1 MTNKQW
7 LTCVQEVANYTSRE
21 SYVSDLALSS
31 VWGDPD
37 GADIPADRIQKLG
50 DIWDVVNRSVK
61 QIAADAGMSQRKL
74 AERFCI
80 PYRTME
86 DWGSKKS
93 ACPLYTRLMMQE
105 CLGLYL
111 RDTLEKKI

>member
-7 LTCVQEVANYTSRE
+7 LTCVQEASHYTNRD
-21 SYVSDLALSS
+21 SYISDLALSS

-37 GADIPADRIQKLG
+37 GAEVQNDRIQQLG
-50 DIWDVVNRSVK
+50 DIWDAANRSVK
-61 QIAADAGMSQRKL
+61 EIAADVGISQRKL

-86 DWGSKKS
+86 DWGAGKS

-105 CLGLYL
+105 CLGLIK
-111 RDTLEKKI
+111 R